1 MEGLWQSQA
10 GAALP
15 VGESRPGWKVLRVLG
30 NLLNLSEFEYQSS
43 EDIRDELRKACGAFV
58 GVNGHAVSPLAD
70 IPVAAEG
77 YKGTHQVVGGTGVAG
92 AGPLDVP
99 MYQIDALV
107 RRAPSLQKT
116 REGRTPAAT
125 Y

>member
-1 MEGLWQSQA
+1 
-10 GAALP
+10 
-15 VGESRPGWKVLRVLG
+15 VLRVLG
-30 NLLNLSEFEYQSS
+30 NLLNLSGFEYQSS
-43 EDIRDELRKACGAFV
+43 EDVRDEVRKACGASV
-58 GVNGHAVSPLAD
+58 GVNGNAVSPLAD

-77 YKGTHQVVGGTGVAG
+77 YKGSHQVVRGTATNGGAASSAAGSGTTGEG
-92 AGPLDVP
+92 LLDLP
-99 MYQIDALV
+99 MYQIDAVV

>member
-1 MEGLWQSQA
+1 M
-10 GAALP
+10 
-15 VGESRPGWKVLRVLG
+15 
-30 NLLNLSEFEYQSS
+30 
-43 EDIRDELRKACGAFV
+43 
-58 GVNGHAVSPLAD
+58 AD

-77 YKGTHQVVGGTGVAG
+77 YKGSHQVCRGSRGGRAL
-92 AGPLDVP
+92 LDLP